1 MFNFSNLMHHAIALQ
16 RGPRS
21 CLGHIFFIIFFLC
34 CVFLHVCL
42 SLSLCCLLVFARGVN
57 AYYYFLCIAT
67 ISLHGTVTI
76 PLCNYCYMLRVLAFS
91 H

>member
-1 MFNFSNLMHHAIALQ
+1 
-16 RGPRS
+16 
-21 CLGHIFFIIFFLC
+21 
-34 CVFLHVCL
+34 
-42 SLSLCCLLVFARGVN
+42 LLVFARGVN